1 MPMIKYKEID
11 AATDMAIAT
20 SGFPYTYYNRIIHST
35 SSPYS
40 IDTVRSKTYSDPAGN
55 SNSRLHALY
64 IIDVEHALSLINN
77 FAT

>member
-1 MPMIKYKEID
+1 MSMIKYKEID

-20 SGFPYTYYNRIIHST
+20 SGYPYSYYNRIIHST

-55 SNSRLHALY
+55 INCILHALY
-64 IIDVEHALSLINN
+64 IIDVDHALSLINDYVS
-77 FAT
+77 